1 MANSS
6 NFKLKSK
13 TPSGVEYLKRSRYLL
28 LLIILSGLSLRLA
41 LAPYSAGSDLAQFY
55 GFAGTMLEKKAC
67 FYAYADAAGFWT
79 KGWPYPWPYVYG
91 PVMAYLLA
99 AVRYLV
105 GGSVNVFW
113 RDGTYYVYID
123 PAWAFSVKL
132 VFILAD
138 TAVALLLYLL
148 IRERSQKLA
157 LLGTALYYLNPIT
170 IHVSA
175 VYGMFDGLA
184 LAFFLLG
191 LYLTRRERLSYAL
204 YGFSLAVK
212 HTLVFPAI
220 LTLWDALLKGKK
232 AVLRTAFLILGGVLP
247 FIPLLALCPSSLK
260 ALPDLLR
267 GMGVSY
273 TLPVSYS
280 MNGVS
285 SLMTYLHMSEGRDT
299 LFVLQHWYVPAVVLL
314 SLVFIRHAFK
324 GNLVAST
331 ALAYSVFVA
340 TYWRVNPQY
349 LAPLVAFLILLAAF
363 DRGIA
368 GIVSLFTAVYAGI
381 WPIMQPSAFWFHV
394 HLENPNWTLVHFVD
408 SLTFRI
414 FSDEPYVAYSI
425 GLTLLLYAV
434 ILSATLPYL
443 KNLKAWLS
451 EKGWV
456 RT

>member
-1 MANSS
+1 MI
-6 NFKLKSK
+6 
-13 TPSGVEYLKRSRYLL
+13 V
-28 LLIILSGLSLRLA
+28 IILLGLSIRLV

-55 GFAGTMLEKKAC
+55 GFAGTMLEHRAC
-67 FYAYADAAGFWT
+67 FYAYADAVDFWN

-99 AVRYLV
+99 LVRYLV
-105 GGSVNVFW
+105 GGSINAFW
-113 RDGTYYVYID
+113 RDGNYYVYID

-138 TAVALLLYLL
+138 TAVAIFLYLL
-148 IRERSQKLA
+148 IREKSEKLA
-157 LLGTALYYLNPIT
+157 LLGATLYYLNPIT

-175 VYGMFDGLA
+175 VYGMFDELA

-212 HTLVFPAI
+212 HTLVFPALLSI
-220 LTLWDALLKGKK
+220 WDAFLRSKRAIPRIVSLL
-232 AVLRTAFLILGGVLP
+232 LGGLLP
-247 FIPLLALCPSSLK
+247 FLPMIILCPSSLRE
-260 ALPDLLR
+260 LPDLLR
-267 GMGVSY
+267 GMEVSY

-280 MNGVS
+280 MNGIS
-285 SLMTYLHMSEGRDT
+285 SLATYLHMAEGKDT
-299 LFVLQHWYVPAVVLL
+299 LFLLQYWYIPALVLL
-314 SLVFIRHAFK
+314 PLVFIRHVFSR
-324 GNLVAST
+324 NLAAST
-331 ALAYSVFVA
+331 ALAYTVFTA

-349 LAPLVAFLILLAAF
+349 LVPLVAFLILLAAF
-363 DRGIA
+363 DG
-368 GIVSLFTAVYAGI
+368 GIVTILSLFTAVYAGV

-394 HLENPNWTLVHFVD
+394 HVENPNWTLVHFVD

-414 FSDEPYVAYSI
+414 FSDEPYVAYSV

-451 EKGWV
+451 EREWV